1 MSATPPT
8 GIAAYPAPAKINL
21 FLHVTGRR
29 DDGYHLLQSAFR
41 LIDIADSVSLAP
53 RADGEVVLHT
63 PHSGVPPEKDLVV
76 RAAMALRQATG
87 RALGADIWLDKRIPV
102 GGGLGGGSSDAATT
116 LAVLNRM
123 WSLGLN
129 SAELA
134 GIGLGIGADVPFFL
148 FGGSAWAE
156 GVGEQLT
163 SLDLPP
169 AWYLVLVPP
178 VGVPTAAVFGDK
190 GLTRNTKSAKISSFS
205 ARFQPFPDADA
216 DTGASETG
224 VGAAKAWLPSP
235 TGTFGHNDLEPV
247 VRGKYPEVARHLD
260 WLASQA
266 GGAEM
271 RVRMSGSGACV
282 FAEFATERQ
291 ARSVASRMPGE
302 MRGFVA
308 KGLDRHPLGLMG
320 NG

>member
-1 MSATPPT
+1 MTTAPHLAAHLAGKP
-8 GIAAYPAPAKINL
+8 GVPAYPAPAKINL

-41 LIDIADSVSLAP
+41 LIDLADSVSLAP
-53 RADGEVVLHT
+53 RADGELVLHT

-87 RALGADIWLDKRIPV
+87 CTLGADIWLDKRIPV

-116 LAVLNRM
+116 LAVLNRT
-123 WSLGLN
+123 WNLGLEPP
-129 SAELA
+129 ELA
-134 GIGLGIGADVPFFL
+134 RIGLQIGADVPFFL

-163 SLDLPP
+163 ALALPP

-178 VGVPTAAVFGDK
+178 VGVPTAAVFGDA
-190 GLTRNTKSAKISSFS
+190 GLTRNTKSAKILSFS
-205 ARFQPFPDADA
+205 AGFP
-216 DTGASETG
+216 TFAS
-224 VGAAKAWLPSP
+224 AAGEALLPSP
-235 TGTFGHNDLEPV
+235 TGAFGHNDLEPV
-247 VRGKYPEVARHLD
+247 VRRQYPEVARHLD
-260 WLASQA
+260 WLESQA
-266 GGAEM
+266 GGGAM

-282 FAEFATERQ
+282 FAEFATEGQ
-291 ARSVASRMPGE
+291 ARSVASRMPGG
-302 MRGFVA
+302 MNGFVA
-308 KGLDRHPLGLMG
+308 RGLDRHPLGLMG